1 MAGNTGWSVNATW
14 FKMARQPLLMLKGAS
29 AKDRAKGA
37 KTSMRLALKLAF
49 ALRGSMAAVVVSAVL
64 VAGQARPFPGPDV
77 QQIYQRLLPQIGRRI
92 DQNFDL
98 GRGQMKGAAGPLVPR
113 IGRPAYIAMASNHR
127 YAL

>member
-77 QQIYQRLLPQIGRRI
+77 QQIYQRLLPQIEKI
-92 DQNFDL
+92 SAFDHHAHP
-98 GRGQMKGAAGPLVPR
+98 GFADDPDRPR
-113 IGRPAYIAMASNHR
+113 LLQQDSR
-127 YAL
+127 